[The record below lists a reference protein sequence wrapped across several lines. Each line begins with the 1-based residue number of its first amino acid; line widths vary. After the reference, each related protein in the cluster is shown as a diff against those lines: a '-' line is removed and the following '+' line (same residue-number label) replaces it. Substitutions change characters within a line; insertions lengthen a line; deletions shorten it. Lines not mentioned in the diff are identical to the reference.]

1 MHLGAVG
8 VWGEVEDGWE
18 SEVPDG
24 DGVRGGAHGIRPVYR
39 QVLNKI
45 IKVLIIIRI
54 NLMK

>member
-1 MHLGAVG
+1 M
-8 VWGEVEDGWE
+8 WGEVEDGWE